1 MAKRKAYKDGYGIGV
16 EMSDGYGI
24 SDKLQRKIND
34 KARTLDR
41 KSKRSNKREVLI
53 INYLQK
59 INVYV

>member
-41 KSKRSNKREVLI
+41 KSKRSNKREGLEG
-53 INYLQK
+53 
-59 INVYV
+59 